1 MLRYILIFLII
12 AVVIGG
18 GAFFLLQQQGAD
30 PTTEPSD
37 DTSGLSQQD
46 VDVAVDATLTAIAAV
61 SSEQETVEPVVLVE
75 VVVAVQ
81 DIRRGVVIRPD
92 MIDTTFLPDDVAP
105 LRAITDPAEVVGE
118 IARTDIFREMVILD
132 SLVVPDLSQ
141 IGSIGS
147 DAAALLEPGRVAVSL
162 PIDAVTSV
170 AYALQP
176 GDRVDVIVSML
187 FVDVDTDYQTLL
199 PNTLRFVNLAVKAP
213 GAQGESQ
220 SEGIILDFSEP
231 DSGVL
236 ASRTLTL
243 IGFSTTEEG
252 TTTVTNPQ
260 QVAQTV
266 LVVPSEEQRPRLT
279 TQRTVT
285 DAVVLYLGEFPRD
298 GIIFRSEPVETE
310 VPTATPTL
318 DPALAGVTPVGPPTS
333 TALPP
338 RPQLITLA
346 VTPQDAVVLTYMAEA
361 GLPITFAL
369 RSARVQALPP
379 TEPVTLRYLL
389 ERFNIEVPEK
399 FGFAVEPAIRSIR
412 ELSLGNRIELNP
424 EPEVQITPTAQN

>member
-1 MLRYILIFLII
+1 
-12 AVVIGG
+12 
-18 GAFFLLQQQGAD
+18 
-30 PTTEPSD
+30 
-37 DTSGLSQQD
+37 
-46 VDVAVDATLTAIAAV
+46 
-61 SSEQETVEPVVLVE
+61 

-81 DIRRGVVIRPD
+81 DIPRGVVIRPD

-105 LRAITDPAEVVGE
+105 LRAITDPTEIVGQ

-141 IGSIGS
+141 IGSYGS

-187 FVDVDTDYQTLL
+187 FVDVDTDYQSLL
-199 PNTLRFVNLAVKAP
+199 PNTLRFVNLAVKAA
-213 GAQGESQ
+213 GDTGQ
-220 SEGIILDFSEP
+220 SEGIILDYSEP
-231 DSGVL
+231 ERGEL
-236 ASRTLTL
+236 ASRQLIL
-243 IGFSTTEEG
+243 IGFQADENG
-252 TTTVTNPQ
+252 NTTVTDPQ

-266 LVVPSEEQRPRLT
+266 LIVPSEEQRPRLS

-298 GIIFRSEPVETE
+298 GVIFRAEPVETE
-310 VPTATPTL
+310 MPTETPTL
-318 DPALAGVTPVGPPTS
+318 DPALAGVTPSGPPTS
-333 TALPP
+333 TPLPP
-338 RPQLITLA
+338 RPQLVTLA

-389 ERFNIEVPEK
+389 ERFNIEVPDK

-412 ELSLGNRIELNP
+412 QLSLGNRIELNP
-424 EPEVQITPTAQN
+424 QPEVQITPTVQN